1 MRLTVKDVS
10 DFLNVSTKTIYRW
23 VTAKGLPSY
32 RFNNQYF
39 FSRAEI
45 IEWATEN
52 RIPLHRDVLLEIDK
66 DVKEFPPFLTAMED
80 GGIYYRIQGS
90 NKNEVLRNIVNNLK
104 LPAEVDRDFIFEM
117 LRAREMLGTTAIG
130 QGIAI
135 PHPRSPIIQYIE
147 TPSVNLCFLE
157 KPIDFGAQ
165 DGEKVFALF
174 TIFSTSVRVHLYLLS
189 RLSYLLHNQDF
200 MLTLRTQSPR
210 DEILKAAKSAELT
223 LKPVTMFDPASE

>member
-117 LRAREMLGTTAIG
+117 LRAREMLGKMFLLIQFFNHKT
-130 QGIAI
+130 
-135 PHPRSPIIQYIE
+135 PEMRS
-147 TPSVNLCFLE
+147 LFLSS
-157 KPIDFGAQ
+157 
-165 DGEKVFALF
+165 
-174 TIFSTSVRVHLYLLS
+174 FSFFVVHSSL
-189 RLSYLLHNQDF
+189 
-200 MLTLRTQSPR
+200 
-210 DEILKAAKSAELT
+210 
-223 LKPVTMFDPASE
+223 